1 MPKTNEPNDKPL
13 ELAFDIDDFTLEEME
28 IIEVQGETPL
38 AEMGT
43 ALQSLGD
50 QTEGAVARPVTKLL
64 RALAFIALRRRDG
77 DKVTWADAGKI
88 KFTTLIEGMEAE
100 VPGDPTLPPPPAL

>member
-1 MPKTNEPNDKPL
+1 MNNDKPL

-38 AEMGT
+38 SEMGT
-43 ALQSLGD
+43 TLQGLGD
-50 QTEGAVARPVTKLL
+50 DSAEAKPVTKLL

-77 DKVTWADAGKI
+77 DKVTWADAGKV
-88 KFTTLIEGMEAE
+88 KFTELLGGMNA
-100 VPGDPTLPPPPAL
+100 DDKDAALPPPPAP